1 MLRFLTDELQDAED
15 QGDRG
20 MFFLKHYPRVSM
32 KNLRHQFGFLVTFLV
47 VGMVP
52 IHLKRPRIS
61 VSVEYYG
68 TLQHAYCL
76 ASFGIVYQM

>member
-20 MFFLKHYPRVSM
+20 MSFLKHRLHVSM
-32 KNLRHQFGFLVTFLV
+32 KNIWHQYGLWVMFSV

-52 IHLKRPRIS
+52 IHLKRRRIS
-61 VSVEYYG
+61 VSVEYDDTSWHAFCL
-68 TLQHAYCL
+68 TL
-76 ASFGIVYQM
+76 SGVVYQM